1 MLPSIFGR
9 GLFDDFGGFPFGEFN
24 HHTTG
29 LMKTDV
35 KEKGSNYE
43 LTVDMPGIEKENVKA
58 ELKDGY
64 LTISATS
71 GYSNDDT
78 DKDGRYI
85 RRERHYGSCSRSF
98 YVGDAVTQDEI
109 KASFKNGT
117 LKLTVP
123 KKEEK
128 QLPDNNNYIQID

>member
-1 MLPSIFGR
+1 M
-9 GLFDDFGGFPFGEFN
+9 
-24 HHTTG
+24 
-29 LMKTDV
+29 
-35 KEKGSNYE
+35 
-43 LTVDMPGIEKENVKA
+43 
-58 ELKDGY
+58 
-64 LTISATS
+64 TI
-71 GYSNDDT
+71 

-128 QLPDNNNYIQID
+128 QLPDNKNYIQID

>member
-24 HHTTG
+24 HHTTD

-85 RRERHYGSCSRSF
+85 RRERTVGTFKRSF
-98 YVGDAVTQDEI
+98 GIADVNADEI
-109 KASFKNGT
+109 TAEYKNGI
-117 LKLTVP
+117 LILGLP
-123 KKEEK
+123 KKKPQEPLSKRLE
-128 QLPDNNNYIQID
+128 IM